1 LPIGTPEME
10 GSAMT
15 YLRANRQPRLRWI
28 ITVAL
33 LAGLVLSQVGA
44 GPVAAGPVAA
54 GPAAAG
60 AARAGSAT
68 SQGGSKP
75 TVVLVHGAW
84 ADSGSWDQ
92 VVARLQ
98 SRGYTVIAFPN
109 PLRGLPDDS
118 AYLATFLETISGP
131 IVLVGHSYGGA
142 VITNAATGRPNVKA
156 LVYVDAFLPAQG
168 ETIAQLV
175 GAQPGSC
182 LAGDPTQIFDLRPY
196 PGAPPGAVDS
206 YVKQSVFP
214 SCFANDLPARTAAVL
229 AATQRPASTVIIGQP
244 SGPPAWAEIP
254 SWALVGTAD
263 RVIPPAEQLFM
274 AQRAHA
280 HIVKIKASH
289 LPMVSRPGA
298 VTRLILPG
306 LAPRSRRSPAGGP
319 RSAWPSV
326 CP

>member
-1 LPIGTPEME
+1 ME

-33 LAGLVLSQVGA
+33 LAGLAGLVLSQVG
-44 GPVAAGPVAA
+44 AGPVAA

-60 AARAGSAT
+60 AARAGAAT

-118 AYLATFLETISGP
+118 AYLAAFLETISGP

-142 VITNAATGRPNVKA
+142 VITNAATGNANVKA

-182 LAGDPTQIFDLRPY
+182 VAGDPTQIFDLRPY

-298 VTRLILPG
+298 VTRLIL
-306 LAPRSRRSPAGGP
+306 AAARSTA
-319 RSAWPSV
+319 
-326 CP
+326 

>member
-1 LPIGTPEME
+1 
-10 GSAMT
+10 MT

-33 LAGLVLSQVGA
+33 LAGLAGLVLSQVG
-44 GPVAAGPVAA
+44 AGPVAA

-60 AARAGSAT
+60 AARAGAAT

-118 AYLATFLETISGP
+118 AYLAAFLETISGP

-142 VITNAATGRPNVKA
+142 VITNAATGNANVKA

-168 ETIAQLV
+168 ETIA
-175 GAQPGSC
+175 
-182 LAGDPTQIFDLRPY
+182 LRPY

-298 VTRLILPG
+298 VTRLIL
-306 LAPRSRRSPAGGP
+306 AAARSTA
-319 RSAWPSV
+319 
-326 CP
+326 